1 MGSYDDM
8 IRLDRPRSGHPKMR
22 RGDRAK
28 IFAPYD
34 ALKGFSDSV
43 KEKDRVYFPRIL
55 TTEFIQEGINRR
67 LTGLNRRDTV
77 VVVYFVSMQRTAE
90 EDLGEYR
97 TAAGTVL
104 RVDAVERKL
113 VLDCL
118 TVPFE
123 DIVSL
128 TGDDP
133 ENMEAAYAFL
143 Q

>member
-43 KEKDRVYFPRIL
+43 KEKDRVYFPRML
-55 TTEFIQEGINRR
+55 TTEFIQEGINRW
-67 LTGLNRRDTV
+67 LNALNRGDVVTV
-77 VVVYFVSMQRTAE
+77 IWFESARHNDN

-104 RVDAVERKL
+104 RVDEIEQTL
-113 VLDCL
+113 MLDGV
-118 TVPFE
+118 TIPFE
-123 DIVSL
+123 DIKAL
-128 TGDDP
+128 TNDAL
-133 ENMEAAYAFL
+133 ETTEAEYAY

>member
-1 MGSYDDM
+1 MGKYDDM
-8 IRLDRPRSGHPKMR
+8 FHLSRPRSRYPKMR

-43 KEKDRVYFPRIL
+43 KEKDQVYFPRMLISDY
-55 TTEFIQEGINRR
+55 IQEGINRR
-67 LTGLNRRDTV
+67 LKALNRRDVVTV
-77 VVVYFVSMQRTAE
+77 IWFESARHNDN

-104 RVDAVERKL
+104 RVDEIEQTL
-113 VLDCL
+113 MLDGV
-118 TVPFE
+118 TIPFE
-123 DIVSL
+123 DIAAL
-128 TGDDP
+128 TNDAL
-133 ENMEAAYAFL
+133 ETTEAAYAY

>member
-1 MGSYDDM
+1 M
-8 IRLDRPRSGHPKMR
+8 KAE
-22 RGDRAK
+22 RAK

-43 KEKDRVYFPRIL
+43 KEKDQVYFPRMLISD
-55 TTEFIQEGINRR
+55 FIQEGINRR
-67 LTGLNRRDTV
+67 LKALNRGDVVTV
-77 VVVYFVSMQRTAE
+77 IWFESARHNDN

-104 RVDAVERKL
+104 RVDEIERKL
-113 VLDCL
+113 VLEHM
-118 TVPFE
+118 TIPFE

-128 TGDDP
+128 SNGDL
-133 ENMEAAYAFL
+133 ENKEAAYAYL

>member
-1 MGSYDDM
+1 MGKYDDM
-8 IRLDRPRSGHPKMR
+8 FHLSRPRSRYPKMR

-43 KEKDRVYFPRIL
+43 KEKDQVYFPRMLISD
-55 TTEFIQEGINRR
+55 FIQEGINRR
-67 LTGLNRRDTV
+67 LKALNRGDVVTV
-77 VVVYFVSMQRTAE
+77 IWFESARRNDN

-104 RVDAVERKL
+104 RVDEIEQTL
-113 VLDCL
+113 MLDGE
-118 TVPFE
+118 TIPFE
-123 DIVSL
+123 DIAAL
-128 TGDDP
+128 TNDAL
-133 ENMEAAYAFL
+133 ETTEAAYAY